1 MDLERNLTTF
11 PPVIL
16 LIPIPKRKQL
26 GPPVTHFNFSIVSGV
41 VLAFIQRIK
50 TGGGGGGKR
59 NILRIVRWGNKEKTK
74 APFRCLLLNMSI
86 ICRYLWTSKYTDR
99 RET

>member
-16 LIPIPKRKQL
+16 LIPPSKRKQL

-41 VLAFIQRIK
+41 VLAFMQRIK
-50 TGGGGGGKR
+50 TGGGGVEGGR
-59 NILRIVRWGNKEKTK
+59 GTFSE
-74 APFRCLLLNMSI
+74 
-86 ICRYLWTSKYTDR
+86 
-99 RET
+99 

>member
-1 MDLERNLTTF
+1 MDLEPNLTTF

-26 GPPVTHFNFSIVSGV
+26 GPPVKHSNFSIVSGV

-50 TGGGGGGKR
+50 TGGVEGGRGTFS
-59 NILRIVRWGNKEKTK
+59 E
-74 APFRCLLLNMSI
+74 
-86 ICRYLWTSKYTDR
+86 
-99 RET
+99 